1 MVAIDRFSF
10 LAKCYFKF
18 ACNCWECWLHAS
30 RTDCQKSQEA
40 GQKLASSRA
49 YTAATLVRL
58 LIALDVAALGVEK
71 YCVSGSV
78 GRSVRRTWVKGHLAS
93 WGADYWG
100 LHRSKR
106 LVFKIKLWLHLILP
120 NFHFIPPP
128 PPHTLFQFSSCMW
141 WRHSATPH
149 RGDWF
154 SPSWPHSS
162 ETEQTSGPVGITYH
176 ILAVILSIYF
186 LMCCEGRLLPS
197 ILYTEN
203 KQVPWMEELC
213 REPPPLPK

>member
-120 NFHFIPPP
+120 NFHFIHPPP
-128 PPHTLFQFSSCMW
+128 PTHYSNFPHVCGEGIQ
-141 WRHSATPH
+141 RHLIEETGFPPH
-149 RGDWF
+149 GLILVKLNKL
-154 SPSWPHSS
+154 
-162 ETEQTSGPVGITYH
+162 PV
-176 ILAVILSIYF
+176 L
-186 LMCCEGRLLPS
+186 
-197 ILYTEN
+197 
-203 KQVPWMEELC
+203 
-213 REPPPLPK
+213 